1 MWLCR
6 MKNGA
11 CVNETLA
18 TVSETRCNAM
28 MAHTYDEV
36 DEICKPCLSLDRYLN
51 PIIFGEGTFM
61 IILQYLYILLQ

>member
-1 MWLCR
+1 MDSFGNLWLCR

-28 MAHTYDEV
+28 MAHTYDEG

-51 PIIFGEGTFM
+51 PIVFGEGAFM
-61 IILQYLYILLQ
+61 IIL